1 MRAWAGGGGGGVQ
14 LLTVEPLE
22 DVPPATQVWLS
33 STETRN
39 LDHLLLYHRNEV
51 TREYCNH

>member
-1 MRAWAGGGGGGVQ
+1 MRAWAGGGGGSVQ

-22 DVPPATQVWLS
+22 EVLPATQLWLS

-51 TREYCNH
+51 MREYCH